1 MGYYINSA
9 GGVPLQATGK
19 ALALINRENAKRLT
33 EVPSQLPTD
42 GNGIIC
48 VVNNGFF
55 EAAAFA
61 YSNEELAYFRD
72 SSDTRPKVSLTMPL
86 QRCKELSGY

>member
-9 GGVPLQATGK
+9 GGDALGAKGK
-19 ALALINRENAKRLT
+19 AISLIKRENAKFLI
-33 EVPSQLPTD
+33 EAPSQLPTD

-48 VVNNGFF
+48 VVDNGDF

-61 YSNEELAYFRD
+61 YSNDELDYFN
-72 SSDTRPKVSLTMPL
+72 SPSDTRPKVWLEMPL
-86 QRCKELSGY
+86 QRCKELTGY